1 MTPSPALNF
10 DQAAALVRQNS
21 ARFIAIDGLPVSG
34 KTTLADQ
41 IASSTGAEILWLDE
55 FVMPEAGWRGKAQ
68 PAFPF
73 SYFRY
78 DDFLQ
83 AVTTLAQT
91 GRCSY
96 HPYDWTTGQASPET
110 RTITREQPVIIEG
123 VSSLHPSLVPLYDLR
138 LWVESDPAT
147 TLTAALA
154 RGVGDWEHEWRH
166 LFMPSVELY
175 LQTDPRGRADYLV
188 AGRCL

>member
-1 MTPSPALNF
+1 MQQLDFTE
-10 DQAAALVRQNS
+10 AAALAATSN

-41 IASSTGAEILWLDE
+41 VASIIDAEILWLDE

-73 SYFRY
+73 AYFRY

-83 AVTTLAQT
+83 VVITLAQI

-96 HPYDWTTGQASPET
+96 HPYDWATGQTSLDV

-123 VSSLHPSLVPLYDLR
+123 VSSLHPSLLPLYDLR

-175 LQTDPRGRADYLV
+175 LQTDPRSRADHLV
-188 AGRCL
+188 KGRGL